1 MNEDLKQ
8 GQKVEYHVDTLHGFG
23 KIVGKANNG
32 QPIIGCLYIIEPEIP
47 ITSEVY
53 PYSHFALWETQ
64 FKLINN

>member
-8 GQKVEYHVDTLHGFG
+8 GQRIEFKVDQLEGFG

-32 QPIIGCLYIIEPEIP
+32 QPIIGSLYIIEPEVP
-47 ITSEVY
+47 ITNEIY

-64 FKLINN
+64 FKLVN